1 MSFNKIRT
9 HHGLFCYT
17 ENESIDIIAGNTM
30 LKIGKG
36 TFFFL
41 EKNLQIKIKNGIYP
55 KIICLND
62 SAIRQIY
69 ISLIRTIEF
78 PVVHTRYVSP
88 IHTRKATFEEALI
101 FNKIDSRIDYTPEC
115 RHSIQMISIITY
127 LFLQFESDII
137 KTLAGMV
144 KPMIKDKVISII
156 KSDLTKQWTTGKVSD
171 ILCISEISLRK
182 KLDLEN
188 ERFLE
193 ILTDLRMNEA
203 LKLLTTTEGSVEK
216 ISRDVGY
223 CTTSYFIKVFKSYF
237 GYTPKQIT
245 LRGKNRII
253 KDECMFSI

>member
-17 ENESIDIIAGNTM
+17 ENESIDIILGNTM
-30 LKIGKG
+30 LEIGKG

-41 EKNLQIKIKNGIYP
+41 EKNLQIKVKNGIYP
-55 KIICLND
+55 KVICLND
-62 SAIRQIY
+62 SAIKQIY
-69 ISLIRTIEF
+69 ISLLRTVDF
-78 PVVHTRYVSP
+78 PALRPPYVSP
-88 IHTRKATFEEALI
+88 IHTRKANFEEALI
-101 FNKIDSRIDYTPEC
+101 FNRIDSKIDYIPEC

-127 LFLQFESDII
+127 LLLQFESEIV
-137 KTLAGMV
+137 KTIAGMV

-156 KSDLTKQWTTGKVSD
+156 KSDMSKQWTTGKVSD

-188 ERFLE
+188 EKFLE

-223 CTTSYFIKVFKSYF
+223 CTTSYFIKVFKTYF
-237 GYTPKQIT
+237 GYTPKQIS
-245 LRGKNRII
+245 LREKNRVIR
-253 KDECMFSI
+253 DYSMFSV

>member
-9 HHGLFCYT
+9 HHGLFCYA
-17 ENESIDIIAGNTM
+17 EDESIDIIVGNTM
-30 LKIGKG
+30 LEIGKG
-36 TFFFL
+36 NFFFL
-41 EKNLQIKIKNGIYP
+41 EKNLQLKVKSGIYP
-55 KIICLND
+55 KVICLND

-69 ISLIRTIEF
+69 NSLLMTVDFTAVRHSYI
-78 PVVHTRYVSP
+78 SP
-88 IHTRKATFEEALI
+88 IHTRKANFEEVLI
-101 FNKIDSRIDYTPEC
+101 FNKIDTTIDYTPEC

-127 LFLQFESDII
+127 LLLQFESEIV

-144 KPMIKDKVISII
+144 KPKIKDKVISII
-156 KSDLTKQWTTGKVSD
+156 QSDITKQWTAGKVSD

-182 KLDLEN
+182 KLDHEN

-193 ILTDLRMNEA
+193 ILTDLRMSEA

-237 GYTPKQIT
+237 GYTPKQIA
-245 LRGKNRII
+245 LRERNMII
-253 KDECMFSI
+253 DRDI